1 MSKRKTGQKAEED
14 HFMEE
19 MELRTRRTKARYGT
33 KVKVGGIPVVEV
45 KSGKKTDFITI
56 EEMAEDL
63 YGKKID
69 HIVFKD

>member
-1 MSKRKTGQKAEED
+1 
-14 HFMEE
+14 

>member
-1 MSKRKTGQKAEED
+1 
-14 HFMEE
+14 MEE
-19 MELRTRRTKARYGT
+19 MELRTRRTKARDGT
-33 KVKVGGIPVVEV
+33 KVNVGGIPVVEV

>member
-1 MSKRKTGQKAEED
+1 
-14 HFMEE
+14 MEE
-19 MELRTRRTKARYGT
+19 MELRTRRTKARSGT

>member
-1 MSKRKTGQKAEED
+1 
-14 HFMEE
+14 MEE

-33 KVKVGGIPVVEV
+33 KVMVGGIPVVEV

>member
-1 MSKRKTGQKAEED
+1 
-14 HFMEE
+14 MEE
-19 MELRTRRTKARYGT
+19 IELRTRRTKARYGT

-56 EEMAEDL
+56 EEMAENL